1 MPSSNGHLTKQQLSA
16 EWCSAHRKLLENVRQ
31 QPFVSEYA
39 CSVHASLDGRKAY
52 LPAYVPYI
60 GPRYFEYRP
69 RILCYAINQNLSPHV
84 PWTNEW
90 VTRWARDIDD
100 AQDRLNRA
108 AYEDRPIPIRPYAEG
123 FIPLVALLAAKQ
135 WIEIRGGHL
144 PERIEDIVAVTNFIK
159 FSTAKDAS
167 SSSIPN
173 TWWRECGALYVKAE
187 IQTLQPDIILGF
199 GQKTTVELRRVLKTN
214 GVFGHKIQLLGCR
227 FPARIPS
234 IKGRPLSSTES
245 RMWSRD
251 ILPLI
256 SKMRKPQKNS
266 YHKWK
271 IQSFPGYFIDVIV
284 SWGRST

>member
-1 MPSSNGHLTKQQLSA
+1 MPSSNGHPTKQLSA
-16 EWCSAHRKLLENVRQ
+16 EWYSAHHTLLENVKQ
-31 QPFVSEYA
+31 QPFVSDYA
-39 CSVHASLDGRKAY
+39 CSAHVSLNGRKVY

-60 GPRYFEYRP
+60 GPCYFEYRP

-84 PWTNEW
+84 PWTSEW
-90 VTRWARDIDD
+90 MARWARDIRD

-108 AYEDRPIPIRPYAEG
+108 AYEGLAIPIRPYAEG

-135 WIEIRGGHL
+135 WIEMRGGYL
-144 PERIEDIVAVTNFIK
+144 PETIEDVVAVTNFIK

-167 SSSIPN
+167 SSSIHN

-187 IQTLQPDIILGF
+187 IQVLRPDIILGF
-199 GQKTTVELRRVLKTN
+199 GQKTMAELRRVLKTD
-214 GVFGHKIQLLGCR
+214 GLYRHEIQLLGCR

-234 IKGRPLSSTES
+234 IKGRPLSSNES

-256 SKMRKPQKNS
+256 SKMRKPQKDS
-266 YHKWK
+266 YHRWK
-271 IQSFPGYFIDVIV
+271 MQSFPGYFIAVITG
-284 SWGRST
+284 WGRPA

>member
-1 MPSSNGHLTKQQLSA
+1 MPSSNAHLAKPLSA
-16 EWCSAHRKLLENVRQ
+16 EWYSAHRRLLENVQQ
-31 QPFVSEYA
+31 QPLVSEYA
-39 CSVHASLDGRKAY
+39 CSAHATLDGTKVY
-52 LPAYVPYI
+52 LPAYIPYI

-90 VTRWARDIDD
+90 IARWARNIDD

-135 WIEIRGGHL
+135 WIEIRGGCL
-144 PERIEDIVAVTNFIK
+144 PETIEDVVAVTNFIK
-159 FSTAKDAS
+159 FSTAIDAS

-173 TWWRECGALYVKAE
+173 IWWQECGALYVKAE
-187 IQTLQPDIILGF
+187 IQALRPDIILSF
-199 GQKTTVELRRVLKTN
+199 GQKTTVELRRVLRAN
-214 GVFGHKIQLLGCR
+214 GVSAHEIQLLGCR

-234 IKGRPLSSTES
+234 IKGRPLSRGES
-245 RMWSRD
+245 RMWSSD

-271 IQSFPGYFIDVIV
+271 MESFPGYFIDVINA
-284 SWGRST
+284 WDRPA

>member
-1 MPSSNGHLTKQQLSA
+1 VDGTK
-16 EWCSAHRKLLENVRQ
+16 V
-31 QPFVSEYA
+31 
-39 CSVHASLDGRKAY
+39 Y
-52 LPAYVPYI
+52 LPAYIPYI

-90 VTRWARDIDD
+90 IAYWARDIDA

-108 AYEDRPIPIRPYAEG
+108 AYEHRPIPIRPYAEG

-135 WIEIRGGHL
+135 WIAIRGGYL
-144 PERIEDIVAVTNFIK
+144 PETIEDVVAVTNFIK

-173 TWWRECGALYVKAE
+173 IWWQDCGTLYVKPE
-187 IQTLQPDIILGF
+187 IQALGPDIILAF
-199 GQKTTVELRRVLKTN
+199 GQKTTVELRRLL
-214 GVFGHKIQLLGCR
+214 GVDGVSAHEIQLLGCR

-234 IKGRPLSSTES
+234 IKGRPLSSSES
-245 RMWSRD
+245 RMWSSD

-256 SKMRKPQKNS
+256 GKMRKPQKNS
-266 YHKWK
+266 YHRWK
-271 IQSFPGYFIDVIV
+271 MESFPGYFIDVINA
-284 SWGRST
+284 WDRPA